1 MQNKSIIFAIAVCVG
16 MLFGVSFASELKFRK
31 KVEREESLSYWD
43 RVRQLFKSVVYRGK
57 SAIGEGASEATKA
70 AIRSA
75 AGGSTDILHSSARAG
90 SYGIGS
96 ALLTSGGL
104 TSVKAAISGDL
115 SSSVGGGLSVASGFA
130 IQSLVNDG
138 TITSDQMKRMVLL
151 GGGAIALGVFSAAVR
166 KIYSSL
172 MQKTITPEEASEQ
185 IKNILMSILDNT
197 QEFPTIKTKLDAL
210 VHAQDM
216 FSKAGEQGNLLA
228 LEVVMQLVGELMQ
241 DRLFIKVNKMDALCK
256 SIDWNVDKINELRK
270 NYNED
275 ENKALDQALI
285 DHARYAMINELSRI
299 STERDASKKLE
310 NRINYLENHVK
321 AIKSILINLKSE
333 QSLSNE

>member
-1 MQNKSIIFAIAVCVG
+1 
-16 MLFGVSFASELKFRK
+16 
-31 KVEREESLSYWD
+31 
-43 RVRQLFKSVVYRGK
+43 
-57 SAIGEGASEATKA
+57 
-70 AIRSA
+70 
-75 AGGSTDILHSSARAG
+75 
-90 SYGIGS
+90 
-96 ALLTSGGL
+96 
-104 TSVKAAISGDL
+104 
-115 SSSVGGGLSVASGFA
+115 
-130 IQSLVNDG
+130 
-138 TITSDQMKRMVLL
+138 MVLL

-210 VHAQDM
+210 KHAQNM
-216 FSKAGEQGNLLA
+216 FLSAGEQGNALA
-228 LEVVMQLVGELMQ
+228 LEVVKQLVGELMQ
-241 DRLFIKVNKMDALCK
+241 DPLFIKVNKMDALCK

-285 DHARYAMINELSRI
+285 DHARYAMINELSLF
-299 STERDASKKLE
+299 SKKSNESKKLE
-310 NRINYLENHVK
+310 NRINYLENRVK
-321 AIKSILINLKSE
+321 AINSILINLKSE